1 MNEPVAFVGP
11 SLNTAPNASVTADWG
26 EVNDVATESRRRW
39 GRATWFGI
47 ATYFAWSPCRIVNQF
62 LPQGSTTRG
71 AVLTLIPLVGVLAVL
86 RLRTA
91 GKRIQIDLLVVLLAV
106 LVIWQVISV
115 ERTAGTGYLTHVI
128 PGAALLLLA
137 IVARGSVSEM
147 SLPDIRSAIS
157 GVLAPLCCL
166 LILGWIAQYAHMVPA
181 TIESAFRLSIHGDR
195 LQGLA
200 DQPNNWGFVAA
211 LVTLIAFVAQA
222 GILSWLTRAVGALTL
237 FAMTRAQASSC
248 WG

>member
-137 IVARGSVSEM
+137 IVARLGLGNVVAGHSICNFGRLGTFV
-147 SLPDIRSAIS
+147 LPPYSWMDR
-157 GVLAPLCCL
+157 
-166 LILGWIAQYAHMVPA
+166 
-181 TIESAFRLSIHGDR
+181 TICAYG
-195 LQGLA
+195 
-200 DQPNNWGFVAA
+200 
-211 LVTLIAFVAQA
+211 A
-222 GILSWLTRAVGALTL
+222 GYY
-237 FAMTRAQASSC
+237 
-248 WG
+248 

>member
-137 IVARGSVSEM
+137 IVREARSRKCRCRTFDLPFRASWHLCAASLFLDGSHNTRIWCRLLLNPHFAS
-147 SLPDIRSAIS
+147 RS
-157 GVLAPLCCL
+157 
-166 LILGWIAQYAHMVPA
+166 MA
-181 TIESAFRLSIHGDR
+181 TGFKDWPINPIIGD
-195 LQGLA
+195 
-200 DQPNNWGFVAA
+200 F
-211 LVTLIAFVAQA
+211 
-222 GILSWLTRAVGALTL
+222 
-237 FAMTRAQASSC
+237 
-248 WG
+248 